1 MDTPQEQ
8 HDTHLQKTDPQ
19 LDALLD
25 KAVSAS
31 TPPARADLTQRI
43 IDQTLPMLSQR
54 PVLARIG
61 PTLLRIAAAVAIV
74 VGAGVATMMWTN
86 NQTSPTDPN
95 NGFVKIGSDL
105 QAIERAIE
113 PGNTLIDEQLDV
125 LSLRVEL
132 ASAEGTWSDIDR
144 DTNSLMDQAVT
155 AYEVDQ
161 FSDDMMFL
169 LADESA
175 LF

>member
-8 HDTHLQKTDPQ
+8 HDTNLQKTDPQ
-19 LDALLD
+19 LDAMLD
-25 KAVSAS
+25 KAVSAG
-31 TPPARADLTQRI
+31 TPPASADLTQRI
-43 IDQTLPMLSQR
+43 IDQTLPMLGQR

-74 VGAGVATMMWTN
+74 VGAGVATMMLMN
-86 NQTSPTDPN
+86 NSTTPTDPSN
-95 NGFVKIGSDL
+95 DLVTIGSEL

-132 ASAEGTWSDIDR
+132 ASAEGTWSDVDR

-169 LADESA
+169 FADGSV